1 MKKGLKIIAI
11 IISMLLVAGCLGV
24 CIWYLYIANMGKE
37 KIASTTYEVGFQT
50 VTNEEGESTV
60 KPFMEINYFANED
73 GSGLEMFEIRFNYM
87 LDENQ
92 QAFYSQGLQYLTKSE
107 DEGIEFEYIVDK
119 TFAPVTT
126 KIDINWPFPTEIFQ
140 DRMGAYRFNEDS
152 TEIFNYASADDYE
165 HTTLSTNPINNSSS
179 FKIQLG
185 DELFLM
191 KFKNYED
198 TLRTKSNYV
207 SRTKGPEETK
217 IVYTD
222 FYYFDNY
229 HYYDLGYFTKL
240 LYEMAKSTAV
250 GTNSTMIFE
259 FGDLFDYYAYNEES
273 GQYNET
279 AVNEEKQK
287 LIENDIKSYY
297 AIKVSTSASG
307 AKYAKDSLFNSIK
320 GNTGY
325 NSTGDY
331 IADDYFIG
339 RSKLEVSEKDFDLV
353 ENTAGNFL
361 KLKET
366 FINYYKPYKDT
377 IMLEIVINLDD
388 FNLLE
393 INIGGFAP
401 DSGIENFTVYSCKFA
416 ETKDGVFN
424 EWEVNYVWTII

>member
-1 MKKGLKIIAI
+1 MKKGLKIISI

-24 CIWYLYIANMGKE
+24 CIWYLYIAYMGKE

-50 VTNEEGESTV
+50 VTNEDGESTI
-60 KPFMEINYFANED
+60 KPFMEINYFSNED
-73 GSGLEMFEIRFNYM
+73 ESGLEMFEIRFNYM

-92 QAFYSQGLQYLTKSE
+92 QSFYSQGLQYIAKSE
-107 DEGIEFEYIVDK
+107 DGEIEFEYMVDK

-126 KIDINWPFPTEIFQ
+126 KIDIKWPFPTEIFQ
-140 DRMGAYRFNEDS
+140 DRMGGYVLNEKS
-152 TEIFNYASADDYE
+152 AEVFNYASGDDYE

-179 FKIQLG
+179 FKIQIG

-191 KFKNYED
+191 KFKNYKD
-198 TLRTKSNYV
+198 TLRTKENYI
-207 SRTKGPEETK
+207 SRTKGQEETK

-222 FYYFDNY
+222 FYYHDNY

-259 FGDLFDYYAYNEES
+259 FGDLFDYYAYDEES

-279 AVNEEKQK
+279 VVNEEKQK

-307 AKYAKDSLFNSIK
+307 VKYATDSLFNSIK

-339 RSKLEVSEKDFDLV
+339 RSKLSVSENDFDLI
-353 ENTAGNFL
+353 ENNAGSFL
-361 KLKET
+361 KLKES
-366 FINYYKPYKDT
+366 FVDYYKPYAET
-377 IMLEIVINLDD
+377 IMLDILINIDD

-393 INIGGFAP
+393 INIGGFTA
-401 DSGIENFTVYSCKFA
+401 DSGIDNFAVYSCKFA
-416 ETKDGVFN
+416 ETKDGTVI
-424 EWEVNYVWTII
+424 EWEVNYA